1 MKYALAAAIEVGGGP
16 DGRGG
21 FTAVPPVE
29 PVHAKADVKF
39 DSNFKN
45 VFLMSNVGRMRFVV
59 EDFILN
65 HDV

>member
-29 PVHAKADVKF
+29 PVDDTTDVKF
-39 DSNFKN
+39 DPNFKFN
-45 VFLMSNVGRMRFVV
+45 MFFSCRMRCVV
-59 EDFILN
+59 ADFILN